1 MSAFVVVNLLI
12 AVICDA
18 LQILRTAEAAVVQKM
33 HGSYVEEDEGFEMDA
48 NGMILE
54 GSGGE
59 QQQSD
64 GGAAAEEALSRERM
78 SRERIQL
85 RVRQMEHM
93 LDEMVVS
100 QQTMA
105 RTIDYLS
112 LALSADRKPY
122 SLNSINEINL
132 GIGVSESSREGMSL
146 EPQLGVGQ

>member
-1 MSAFVVVNLLI
+1 MSAFLVVNLLI

-54 GSGGE
+54 SSGGE

-64 GGAAAEEALSRERM
+64 GGAAAEEAL

-132 GIGVSESSREGMSL
+132 GIGVSESSREGMSR

>member
-54 GSGGE
+54 GPGGE

-64 GGAAAEEALSRERM
+64 GGAAAEEAL

>member
-33 HGSYVEEDEGFEMDA
+33 HGSYVEEEEGFEMDA

-59 QQQSD
+59 QQQSH
-64 GGAAAEEALSRERM
+64 GGAAAEEAL

-132 GIGVSESSREGMSL
+132 GIGVSESSREGGS
-146 EPQLGVGQ
+146 QLGVGQ

>member
-33 HGSYVEEDEGFEMDA
+33 HGSYMEEEDEGFEMDD

-54 GSGGE
+54 GSEGE
-59 QQQSD
+59 QQSD
-64 GGAAAEEALSRERM
+64 GGAAEEALSRER
-78 SRERIQL
+78 IQL
-85 RVRQMEHM
+85 RVKQMEHM

-100 QQTMA
+100 QETMA

-112 LALSADRKPY
+112 LALSADRKSD
-122 SLNSINEINL
+122 SLTSINEINNS
-132 GIGVSESSREGMSL
+132 GIGVSESSREGSL
-146 EPQLGVGQ
+146 EQQLGVGQ